1 MKKMSNYSLTEPE
14 SIDKPFGAFKNET
27 SPGTKDGTQATA
39 EHMQDLY
46 YPLYQVLQLAG
57 VEPNGILEDG
67 NNNKQFLS
75 ALGNIAPV
83 LYVETSVYNKN
94 ALVVKNE
101 NDVTYVY
108 KSLIAE
114 NTSDLSDVN
123 SWIKVLQINADGSID
138 FAKPIKD
145 KNVEILLKRMDGIF
159 TGENLVEK
167 HAEEINSEYNG
178 DEWAWI
184 QARIKAV
191 NYDGIH
197 IGDYIPVQLSGG
209 TIGGEVVI
217 PANQQHYMQVAGIDT
232 YYNSGD
238 TPIPHH
244 IDFFALNTIEACST
258 WNDGNTNNG
267 TAAEPNP
274 WLSSKI
280 YAICNGV
287 NNYTTSAQGNLK
299 HGLNCSSGGILQMLP
314 RNCQNVLINVRSWVE
329 EQYSASA
336 QTVQPTG
343 NKWADIGK
351 IIIPHEVEV
360 CGYQPNSYN
369 RGEAGN
375 IDNLTRNLT
384 KMYPLFREQTRVKL
398 GANTQARSNYW
409 LRCPSGGAST
419 LVCFVSGGGRVSQD
433 SATRTT
439 ISVCFGFRIG

>member
-46 YPLYQVLQLAG
+46 YPLYQVLHLAG

-67 NNNKQFLS
+67 NKNKQFLS

-191 NYDGIH
+191 NYDVSISA
-197 IGDYIPVQLSGG
+197 IIFPCNYRAEQSG
-209 TIGGEVVI
+209 
-217 PANQQHYMQVAGIDT
+217 
-232 YYNSGD
+232 
-238 TPIPHH
+238 
-244 IDFFALNTIEACST
+244 
-258 WNDGNTNNG
+258 
-267 TAAEPNP
+267 
-274 WLSSKI
+274 
-280 YAICNGV
+280 
-287 NNYTTSAQGNLK
+287 
-299 HGLNCSSGGILQMLP
+299 
-314 RNCQNVLINVRSWVE
+314 
-329 EQYSASA
+329 
-336 QTVQPTG
+336 
-343 NKWADIGK
+343 
-351 IIIPHEVEV
+351 
-360 CGYQPNSYN
+360 
-369 RGEAGN
+369 
-375 IDNLTRNLT
+375 
-384 KMYPLFREQTRVKL
+384 
-398 GANTQARSNYW
+398 AR
-409 LRCPSGGAST
+409 L
-419 LVCFVSGGGRVSQD
+419 
-433 SATRTT
+433 
-439 ISVCFGFRIG
+439 